1 MVYMKRKEREIEV
14 IENIENLY
22 DIDDE
27 DLYVVYHIIMGRE
40 CILKRASYGNKYRH
54 RKKPKL

>member
-14 IENIENLY
+14 IENIENIY

-27 DLYVVYHIIMGRE
+27 DLYVVYHIIMGKE
-40 CILKRASYGNKYRH
+40 CILKRASYRNEYRH

>member
-1 MVYMKRKEREIEV
+1 MKRKEREIEV
-14 IENIENLY
+14 IENIENIY
-22 DIDDE
+22 DIDDK

-40 CILKRASYGNKYRH
+40 CILKRASYRNEYRH